1 LGNTQQKQVEVDD
14 PSPPTNVEVLK
25 VFKKDTTA
33 LEDVP
38 TECHKQTSI
47 GHKSSKGP
55 VYTVVSP
62 TAESQIPPPAAADKV
77 KYTPIG
83 GFKNKHVSL
92 IPLNIN

>member
-1 LGNTQQKQVEVDD
+1 LGNTQQKQVTVDD

-33 LEDVP
+33 LEDIP

-55 VYTVVSP
+55 VYTIVSP
-62 TAESQIPPPAAADKV
+62 KAESQIPPPATDKV

-83 GFKNKHVSL
+83 GFKNKHVSP
-92 IPLNIN
+92 ITLNIN